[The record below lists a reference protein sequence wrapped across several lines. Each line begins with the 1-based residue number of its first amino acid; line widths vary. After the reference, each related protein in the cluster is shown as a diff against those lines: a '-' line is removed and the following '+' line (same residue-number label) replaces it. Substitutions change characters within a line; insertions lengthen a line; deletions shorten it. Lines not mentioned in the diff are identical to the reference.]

1 MVQDPQ
7 LAEVFPE
14 PPLTAYKR
22 PKNIRDKAI
31 RSKVP
36 PLPTARPKRELP
48 GMKTCRGC
56 PICPFVKTGK
66 TIKATASKYIAEIS
80 KQLDCKSRNIIYCIT
95 CKKCKMQYIGE
106 TDRSLQD
113 RFSEHKGYVANHRL
127 HKATGHHFNL
137 PGHKISDMEVSIV
150 EKIFNTDGQFRKTR
164 EKLMIR
170 NFNTK
175 YRGMNRK
182 T

>member
-1 MVQDPQ
+1 
-7 LAEVFPE
+7 
-14 PPLTAYKR
+14 
-22 PKNIRDKAI
+22 
-31 RSKVP
+31 
-36 PLPTARPKRELP
+36 
-48 GMKTCRGC
+48 
-56 PICPFVKTGK
+56 
-66 TIKATASKYIAEIS
+66 
-80 KQLDCKSRNIIYCIT
+80 
-95 CKKCKMQYIGE
+95 MQYIGE

-127 HKATGHHFNL
+127 HKATGHHFNP

-150 EKIFNTDGQFRKTR
+150 EKIFNTDAQFRKTR

-175 YRGMNRK
+175 YKGMNRK